1 MTETKASGRAFKF
14 ADNVDTDAII
24 AARYLNV
31 SDFAALAAHCM
42 EDIDDGFAKAVADGD
57 YIIAGENFARARA
70 RGNQGVR
77 RARGNR
83 QELCAHILPQRN
95 QYRVGNRR
103 VRGGGGRR
111 GGRRRVRGEFDRGRR
126 RKRHQAQNVFRA
138 SLPRGNQAHYRPR
151 RAFGIARRAIEKN
164 K

>member
-57 YIIAGENFARARA
+57 YIIAGENFGCGSSREHAPAVIKA
-70 RGNQGVR
+70 CGVR
-77 RARGNR
+77 AVIAKSFARIFYRNAINIGLAIV
-83 QELCAHILPQRN
+83 ECAAAVDDAADGDAFEVNLTEGIVVNVTKRKTYSVPPYPEEIKRIID
-95 QYRVGNRR
+95 
-103 VRGGGGRR
+103 RGGLL
-111 GGRRRVRGEFDRGRR
+111 
-126 RKRHQAQNVFRA
+126 A
-138 SLPRGNQAHYRPR
+138 
-151 RAFGIARRAIEKN
+151 
-164 K
+164 